1 MEGVVRCEWKYEML
15 GGEVI
20 MVVGL
25 WLVWDGDTNGVCEGW
40 LLG

>member
-15 GGEVI
+15 GGKVN

-25 WLVWDGDTNGVCEGW
+25 VACVRW
-40 LLG
+40 

>member
-1 MEGVVRCEWKYEML
+1 MEGVVRCEWKYEMW
-15 GGEVI
+15 GGKVN

-25 WLVWDGDTNGVCEGW
+25 WLVWEGDNGVCEGW